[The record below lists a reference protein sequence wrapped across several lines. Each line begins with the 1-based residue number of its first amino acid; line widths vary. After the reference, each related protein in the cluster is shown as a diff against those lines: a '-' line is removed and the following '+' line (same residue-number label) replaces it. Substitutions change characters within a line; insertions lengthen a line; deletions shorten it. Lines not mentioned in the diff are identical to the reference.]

1 MDLKVYYSRTDEEP
15 NENSYDRLIH
25 NPGKAIIL
33 SNEGKEKFETDEV
46 YLSLYSLTGCFVT
59 LTLHMKEEKI
69 LNIFGL
75 KEKE

>member
-1 MDLKVYYSRTDEEP
+1 V
-15 NENSYDRLIH
+15 
-25 NPGKAIIL
+25 IIL
-33 SNEGKEKFETDEV
+33 TNEGKEKFETDEV